1 MKGTSRKGKS
11 LFAYAMTGCEKVNLD
26 GHAIEFLQHAGEH
39 MNLLRIGNAKT
50 DYSGIRTV
58 QIG

>member
-1 MKGTSRKGKS
+1 
-11 LFAYAMTGCEKVNLD
+11 MTGCEKVNLD

-58 QIG
+58 QIGCLRHAEGTV